1 MKVNKIES
9 GCRNL
14 FLTTAGFA
22 GENAT
27 GRARVED
34 SVCDIQVR
42 AGSPP
47 PTPLSHLLHR
57 QRTAGG
63 GAETGEGETSADR
76 LAAVRGG
83 EADRRSQDQCRSR
96 AHFHSEKTFFSTSL
110 FSIRA
115 FFAATPT
122 ANSRTQEEEASTLG
136 CICNIPYPFTTR
148 TYDTSLP
155 PHQPPTSHAPF
166 HSSNFFY

>member
-1 MKVNKIES
+1 MNKIES

-42 AGSPP
+42 VGSL

-63 GAETGEGETSADR
+63 GAETGDGR
-76 LAAVRGG
+76 
-83 EADRRSQDQCRSR
+83 
-96 AHFHSEKTFFSTSL
+96 
-110 FSIRA
+110 
-115 FFAATPT
+115 
-122 ANSRTQEEEASTLG
+122 
-136 CICNIPYPFTTR
+136 
-148 TYDTSLP
+148 
-155 PHQPPTSHAPF
+155 
-166 HSSNFFY
+166 